1 MFSLVR
7 SSLVVAAAALLLVLP
22 GTVSPAASVAP
33 AAEATGH
40 VVGPV
45 RKPIKPRASK
55 PGKPKPKP
63 RPVAADTNVPTIRSG
78 ATRGRSPRCM
88 RRKPGASPAAS
99 AETVVAVL
107 DTGVDRSHPD
117 LQGSFVDGWDA
128 VNEDADP
135 ADDHGHGTLVAGV
148 IAARSNNGIGG
159 VGACSQCSL
168 MPVKVIAGN
177 GSGTAEDIA
186 EGIVWAADHGA
197 SVINMSF
204 VMSGPDGGVAAA
216 LEHARSKGVLIVA
229 AAGNNGSADVT
240 FPAGQP
246 GVVSVTGTDATDGRY
261 EWASYGAWV
270 TLAAPGCS
278 QSTQAGGGYADF
290 CGTSSAAAFA
300 SGVAALAR
308 SAARDASVDQ
318 IVGALSA
325 NAVRVGDFVA
335 AGRVD
340 AAATATALSTPTTTC
355 CGPPVPADSRHDRP
369 EPRPDQL

>member
-1 MFSLVR
+1 VFSFVR
-7 SSLVVAAAALLLVLP
+7 SVVVVAAAVLLLVLP
-22 GTVSPAASVAP
+22 AQISPAAGTPGV
-33 AAEATGH
+33 EATAH
-40 VVGPV
+40 IVGPV
-45 RKPIKPRASK
+45 RKPIKLNATKPSK
-55 PGKPKPKP
+55 PKAKP
-63 RPVAADTNVPTIRSG
+63 RRVAADTTLPNDPLWRDSWSLAKVHAPAAWRV
-78 ATRGRSPRCM
+78 TRG
-88 RRKPGASPAAS
+88 AAD
-99 AETVVAVL
+99 TVVAVL
-107 DTGVDRSHPD
+107 DTGIDRDHPD

-135 ADDHGHGTLVAGV
+135 DDDHGHGTLVAGV

-168 MPVKVIAGN
+168 MPVKVIDGN

-197 SVINMSF
+197 RVINMSF
-204 VMSGPDGGVAAA
+204 VMSGPDAGVAAA

-246 GVVSVTGTDATDGRY
+246 GVVSVTGTDSADGRY
-261 EWASYGAWV
+261 EWATYGNWV

-290 CGTSSAAAFA
+290 CGTSSAAAFT

-308 SAARDASVDQ
+308 SAARDASVGQ
-318 IVGALSA
+318 IVSALSSG
-325 NAVRVGDFVA
+325 AVRVGDFVA
-335 AGRVD
+335 TGRLD
-340 AAATATALSTPTTTC
+340 AAATATALSASC
-355 CGPPVPADSRHDRP
+355 CGPAVPADSRPDRP
-369 EPRPDQL
+369 EPRPDRL